1 MKISTLKVNSDTNL
15 NGRWVKDLP
24 DLGDVEVFVRSINN
38 PQYRRHQ
45 QALIRALSPNA
56 KRKGVVDPL
65 EMDRINGIC
74 LAHDALSGEGWRNL
88 QDENGVAIP
97 FDAKT
102 AEQFMLNP
110 DMRKFR
116 EGVLVAASQVDEEDQ
131 EDNTVTEKNSEKPS
145 VTA

>member
-1 MKISTLKVNSDTNL
+1 MKLSSLKVNSDTNQ

-24 DLGDVEVFVRSINN
+24 DLGDVEVCIRSINN

-45 QALIRALSPNA
+45 QALVRALPPN
-56 KRKGVVDPL
+56 KRRNGMVDPL

-74 LAHDALSGEGWRNL
+74 LAHDALCGEGWRNL
-88 QDENGVAIP
+88 QDEDGTDIP

-102 AEQFMLNP
+102 AEQMMLNP
-110 DMRKFR
+110 EMRKFR
-116 EGVLVAASQVDEEDQ
+116 EGVFIAASQVDEES
-131 EDNTVTEKNSEKPS
+131 EADNKATEKNSEKPS